1 MQLLAT
7 SIADEIGGADRPA
20 ERWQALRAP
29 VLDETDTAR
38 ERLEPRYLA
47 QRRGGGMPEER
58 HIDDG
63 CVVGVGHELVEVER
77 LLGAG

>member
-1 MQLLAT
+1 
-7 SIADEIGGADRPA
+7 
-20 ERWQALRAP
+20 
-29 VLDETDTAR
+29 
-38 ERLEPRYLA
+38 
-47 QRRGGGMPEER
+47 MPEER